1 MRRLLNA
8 RAKASFIAAGVVT
21 LNMAAQAG
29 IDAPVPRHASEC
41 PVEEWLA
48 FLGHRW
54 NALILWHLQTG
65 PKRHGELVGCL
76 TGSTPKVLTERLDGL
91 EQRGLVSRELL
102 PSFPRGVLYTLS
114 ARGRSL
120 VLVLDRLEMWAKAG

>member
-1 MRRLLNA
+1 MDRTAENP
-8 RAKASFIAAGVVT
+8 AAP
-21 LNMAAQAG
+21 AG
-29 IDAPVPRHASEC
+29 IDTPAAKHASEC

-76 TGSTPKVLTERLDGL
+76 AGITPKVLTERLDGL
-91 EQRGLVSRELL
+91 EQRGLVSRDLL
-102 PSFPRGVLYTLS
+102 ASFPRGVLYTLS
-114 ARGRSL
+114 ARGQSL
-120 VLVLDRLEMWAKAG
+120 ISVLDRLEMWAKAGAAHEPAD

>member
-1 MRRLLNA
+1 MDRTAENP
-8 RAKASFIAAGVVT
+8 AAP
-21 LNMAAQAG
+21 AG
-29 IDAPVPRHASEC
+29 IDTPAAKHASEC

-54 NALILWHLQTG
+54 NAMILWHLQTG

-76 TGSTPKVLTERLDGL
+76 AGITPKVLTERLDGL

-102 PSFPRGVLYTLS
+102 ASFPRGVLYTLS
-114 ARGRSL
+114 TRGQSL
-120 VLVLDRLEMWAKAG
+120 ILVLDQLEVWAKTGVAHERTK

>member
-1 MRRLLNA
+1 MVDDVEPRAIRLPA
-8 RAKASFIAAGVVT
+8 H
-21 LNMAAQAG
+21 
-29 IDAPVPRHASEC
+29 D
-41 PVEEWLA
+41 
-48 FLGHRW
+48 
-54 NALILWHLQTG
+54 
-65 PKRHGELVGCL
+65 KRHGELVGCL

-120 VLVLDRLEMWAKAG
+120 VLVLDRLEMWAKAGVAHDRTGAMG

>member
-1 MRRLLNA
+1 MDRTAENP
-8 RAKASFIAAGVVT
+8 AAP
-21 LNMAAQAG
+21 AG
-29 IDAPVPRHASEC
+29 IDTPAAKHASEC

-76 TGSTPKVLTERLDGL
+76 AGIRPKVLTERLDGL

-102 PSFPRGVLYTLS
+102 ASFPRGVLYTLS

-120 VLVLDRLEMWAKAG
+120 VLVLDRLEMWAKAGRSG

>member
-1 MRRLLNA
+1 MDRTAENP
-8 RAKASFIAAGVVT
+8 AAP
-21 LNMAAQAG
+21 AG
-29 IDAPVPRHASEC
+29 IDTPAAKHASEC

-76 TGSTPKVLTERLDGL
+76 AGITPKVLTERLDGL
-91 EQRGLVSRELL
+91 EQRSLVSRELL
-102 PSFPRGVLYTLS
+102 ASFPRGVLYTLS

-120 VLVLDRLEMWAKAG
+120 VLVLDQLEVWAKAGVAHDRTGAMG

>member
-1 MRRLLNA
+1 MDRTAENP
-8 RAKASFIAAGVVT
+8 AAP
-21 LNMAAQAG
+21 AG
-29 IDAPVPRHASEC
+29 IDTPAPKHASEC

-65 PKRHGELVGCL
+65 PKRHGELVGRL
-76 TGSTPKVLTERLDGL
+76 AGITPKVLTERLDGL

-102 PSFPRGVLYTLS
+102 ASFPRGVLYTLS
-114 ARGRSL
+114 ARGRSR
-120 VLVLDRLEMWAKAG
+120 VLVLDRLEMWAKAGFGLSSMK

>member
-1 MRRLLNA
+1 MDRTA
-8 RAKASFIAAGVVT
+8 ETPAAP
-21 LNMAAQAG
+21 AG
-29 IDAPVPRHASEC
+29 IDTPAAKHASEC

-48 FLGHRW
+48 FLGHCW

-76 TGSTPKVLTERLDGL
+76 AGITPKVLTERLDGL

-102 PSFPRGVLYTLS
+102 ASFPRGVLYTLS

-120 VLVLDRLEMWAKAG
+120 ALVLHQLEVWAKTGVAHERTN

>member
-1 MRRLLNA
+1 MDRTA
-8 RAKASFIAAGVVT
+8 ESPAAPS
-21 LNMAAQAG
+21 G
-29 IDAPVPRHASEC
+29 IDTPAAKHASEC

-65 PKRHGELVGCL
+65 PKRHGELVGRL
-76 TGSTPKVLTERLDGL
+76 AGITPKVLTERLDGL

-102 PSFPRGVLYTLS
+102 ASFPRGVLYTLS

-120 VLVLDRLEMWAKAG
+120 VLVLDRLEMWAKAGVAHEPAG

>member
-1 MRRLLNA
+1 MDRTAENP
-8 RAKASFIAAGVVT
+8 
-21 LNMAAQAG
+21 AAQAG
-29 IDAPVPRHASEC
+29 IDTPVPKHASEC

-54 NALILWHLQTG
+54 NALTLWPLQTG
-65 PKRHGELVGCL
+65 PKPHGELVGRL
-76 TGSTPKVLTERLDGL
+76 AGIRPKVLTERLDGL

-102 PSFPRGVLYTLS
+102 ASFPRGVLYTLS

-120 VLVLDRLEMWAKAG
+120 VLVLDRLEMWAKPG

>member
-1 MRRLLNA
+1 MDRTAENP
-8 RAKASFIAAGVVT
+8 AAP
-21 LNMAAQAG
+21 AG
-29 IDAPVPRHASEC
+29 IDTPAAKHASEC

-65 PKRHGELVGCL
+65 PKRQGELVGRL
-76 TGSTPKVLTERLDGL
+76 AGIRPKVLTERLDGL

-102 PSFPRGVLYTLS
+102 ASFPRGVLYTLS
-114 ARGRSL
+114 ARGQSL
-120 VLVLDRLEMWAKAG
+120 VLVLDRLEMWAKAGAVHEPTD

>member
-1 MRRLLNA
+1 MDRTAENP
-8 RAKASFIAAGVVT
+8 AAP
-21 LNMAAQAG
+21 AG
-29 IDAPVPRHASEC
+29 IDTPAAKHASEC

-76 TGSTPKVLTERLDGL
+76 AGITPKVLTERLDGL

-102 PSFPRGVLYTLS
+102 ASFPRGVLYTLS

-120 VLVLDRLEMWAKAG
+120 VLVLDQLEMWAKAGVAHEPAD